1 MDYSWFPSYRDAI
14 LETDKEKMPA
24 RLLVAEQQMV
34 ARLRVL
40 SQDHGGTAEERQ
52 AIADALNGIK
62 SVRSEI
68 AGWKRNSS
76 ADVA

>member
-1 MDYSWFPSYRDAI
+1 MDYSWYPSYRDAI
-14 LETDKEKMPA
+14 LETDKDRMPA

-62 SVRSEI
+62 SLRSEI
-68 AGWKRNSS
+68 AGWKRGVGTEMS
-76 ADVA
+76 

>member
-1 MDYSWFPSYRDAI
+1 MDYSWYPSYRDAI
-14 LETDKEKMPA
+14 LETDTERMPA

-62 SVRSEI
+62 SLRSEI
-68 AGWKRNSS
+68 AGWKRDSS
-76 ADVA
+76 TEVA